1 MKKDLLTIDGTVAS
15 VLNSRLN
22 EIDFNAPI
30 GNIKADIIKIL
41 QDPSIKQKDL
51 AERYIREISTKT
63 NMSHLLSTITTYL
76 TGDKLGKSRGY
87 TRKYS

>member
-1 MKKDLLTIDGTVAS
+1 MKKDLLTIDGTVAN
-15 VLNSRLN
+15 VLNARMHEVN
-22 EIDFNAPI
+22 FNAPI
-30 GNIKADIIKIL
+30 GNVKADIIKIL
-41 QDPSIKQKDL
+41 QDPAIKQKDL

-76 TGDKLGKSRGY
+76 TGDKLGKARGY